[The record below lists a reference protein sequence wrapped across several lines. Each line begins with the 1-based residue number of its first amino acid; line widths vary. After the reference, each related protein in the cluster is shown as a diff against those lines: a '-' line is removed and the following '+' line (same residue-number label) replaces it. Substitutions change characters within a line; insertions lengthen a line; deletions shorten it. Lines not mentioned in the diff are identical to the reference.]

1 MIPFPEVVHLP
12 DLVDAVIHQ
21 PLASEGAGDDEG
33 DVDAVAAHDQ
43 AVHAFP
49 ETHRRRRRRDARGT
63 VEVGSRDDGWR
74 AVPFL

>member
-1 MIPFPEVVHLP
+1 MRTRRSE
-12 DLVDAVIHQ
+12 DGEGSGAY

-33 DVDAVAAHDQ
+33 DVDAVAAHHQ

-49 ETHRRRRRRDARGT
+49 ETHLRRRRRRARGT
-63 VEVGSRDDGWR
+63 VEVGHATTGG